1 MKTLNLQQKNVAQGE
16 QQPSPCGRSL
26 SSNYAPLNL
35 ENKFLTQK
43 STVMPQPCSNLLNH
57 EAQPPSSLS
66 CQSSSLSSTSSSLLR
81 TSLCS
86 SSLTSPLLSTENKLL
101 TSHSVFTTSSC
112 LTTVANEYLV
122 STSLPSTA
130 MLDQFV
136 PPEDGEENSEVK
148 QLCLEE
154 RNLVNKTFFI
164 DLLLFYCLVMDLY
177 SF

>member
-16 QQPSPCGRSL
+16 QQPSLCGRSL

-57 EAQPPSSLS
+57 EAQTPSSLS
-66 CQSSSLSSTSSSLLR
+66 CQSSSLSSTSTSLL
-81 TSLCS
+81 C
-86 SSLTSPLLSTENKLL
+86 TSPLLSTENKLL
-101 TSHSVFTTSSC
+101 CSQSAFTSSC
-112 LTTVANEYLV
+112 LTSVANEYLV
-122 STSLPSTA
+122 SASLSSTA

-136 PPEDGEENSEVK
+136 PSEDGEESSEVK

-164 DLLLFYCLVMDLY
+164 VILLIYCLVI
-177 SF
+177 FFN

>member
-43 STVMPQPCSNLLNH
+43 STVMPQLCSNLLNH

-66 CQSSSLSSTSSSLLR
+66 CQSSILSSTSSSLLC

-101 TSHSVFTTSSC
+101 SSHTA
-112 LTTVANEYLV
+112 VANEYLV
-122 STSLPSTA
+122 STSLSSTA

-136 PPEDGEENSEVK
+136 SSEDGKESSEVK

-154 RNLVNKTFFI
+154 KKLVNKTFFI
-164 DLLLFYCLVMDLY
+164 VLFYYAIV
-177 SF
+177 